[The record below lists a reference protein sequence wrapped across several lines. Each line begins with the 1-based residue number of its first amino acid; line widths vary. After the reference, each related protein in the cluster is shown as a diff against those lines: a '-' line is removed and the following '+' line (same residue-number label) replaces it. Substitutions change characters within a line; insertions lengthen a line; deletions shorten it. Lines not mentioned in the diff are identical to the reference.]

1 MKNIVTIARNTFR
14 ETIRD
19 RILYVILA
27 FAVLFIL
34 STIFF
39 GSISLGEDI
48 KVIKDFGL
56 AGIYLFSLII
66 TVFLGGSLIYK
77 EIEKRTLYILLS
89 KPVSSLEVVV
99 GKFLGLFV
107 SIFLTIVIM
116 TAIYLVVVAA
126 KGGGFDSVSLLAILM
141 QLFEVG
147 VFISLM
153 ILFSTFATPLASTI
167 YAVLILY
174 IGHSLNLIVKYVNKN
189 PSSFRPVVVAIYYI
203 LPNLEKF
210 NLRNLVVHDVRVSGL
225 SILYAF
231 FYAIL
236 YSSILLILAT
246 WSLKK
251 QDL

>member
-1 MKNIVTIARNTFR
+1 MKNIVTIAKNTFR

-48 KVIKDFGL
+48 KIIKDFGL

-66 TVFLGGSLIYK
+66 TIFLGGSLIYK
-77 EIEKRTLYILLS
+77 EIEMRTLYILLS
-89 KPVSSLEVVV
+89 KPVSSLQVVV

-107 SIFLTIVIM
+107 SILLTVIFM
-116 TAIYLVVVAA
+116 TIIYLIVVAA
-126 KGGGFDSVSLLAILM
+126 KGGGFDSSALLAILM
-141 QLFEVG
+141 QLFEIG

-167 YAVLILY
+167 YAVLVLY
-174 IGHSLNLIVKYVNKN
+174 IGHSLDLIIKYVDKN
-189 PSSFRPVVVAIYYI
+189 PSSFRPVVVGIYYV

-210 NLRNLVVHDVRVSGL
+210 NLRNLVVHDVAISGL

-231 FYAIL
+231 LYAALYSAIL
-236 YSSILLILAT
+236 LLLAT

>member
-1 MKNIVTIARNTFR
+1 MKNITTIAKNTFK

-27 FAVLFIL
+27 FAILFIL

-48 KVIKDFGL
+48 KIIKDFGL

-66 TVFLGGSLIYK
+66 TIFLGGSLIYK

-89 KPVSSLEVVV
+89 KPVSSMQVVV

-107 SIFLTIVIM
+107 SILLTIVVM
-116 TAIYLVVVAA
+116 TVIYLVVVFA
-126 KGGGFDSVSLLAILM
+126 KGGGFDSSALFAILM
-141 QLFEVG
+141 QLFEIA

-167 YAVLILY
+167 YAVLVLY
-174 IGHSLNLIVKYVNKN
+174 IGHSLELIIKYANKN
-189 PSSFRPVVVAIYYI
+189 PSNFRPVAVAIYYL

-210 NLRNLVVHDVRVSGL
+210 NIRNLVVHDVTISGL
-225 SILYAF
+225 SIFYAFLYATL
-231 FYAIL
+231 YSAIL
-236 YSSILLILAT
+236 LVLAT

>member
-1 MKNIVTIARNTFR
+1 MNNIVTIAKNTFR

-27 FAVLFIL
+27 FAILFIL

-48 KVIKDFGL
+48 KIIKDFGL

-66 TVFLGGSLIYK
+66 TIFLGGSLIYK

-89 KPVSSLEVVV
+89 KPVSSMQVVV

-107 SIFLTIVIM
+107 SILLTIVVM
-116 TAIYLVVVAA
+116 TGIYLVVVFA
-126 KGGGFDSVSLLAILM
+126 KGGGFDSIALLAILM
-141 QLFEVG
+141 QLFEIA

-167 YAVLILY
+167 YAVLVLY
-174 IGHSLNLIVKYVNKN
+174 IGHSLALIIKFVNKN
-189 PSSFRPVVVAIYYI
+189 PSNFRPVAVVIYYL

-210 NLRNLVVHDVRVSGL
+210 NIRNLVVHDVSISGL

-231 FYAIL
+231 LYATLYSAIL
-236 YSSILLILAT
+236 LVLAT